1 MHRSP
6 ELGSAPAASAP
17 EPELWEPE
25 LWELVWELVLS
36 YTKLRHNLCRH
47 SRRCCTTNPRR
58 RLRMCYPN
66 NTVHLLA
73 VWAPV
78 LWEPA
83 LWELVLWERVWERVW
98 ELGLIRTIPHH
109 NRSKHSRFRR
119 TTLSKHNCLCNQN
132 HSNTVAAPAP
142 VLAAGSVASVAVLAS
157 VAALVSERRAAP

>member
-1 MHRSP
+1 MHRTP

-17 EPELWEPE
+17 EPELWEP
-25 LWELVWELVLS
+25 VWELVLC

-78 LWEPA
+78 WWEPV
-83 LWELVLWERVWERVW
+83 LWELVLWERVWKRVW
-98 ELGLIRTIPHH
+98 ELGLIRTTPHH
-109 NRSKHSRFRR
+109 NRSKHSRSRR

-142 VLAAGSVASVAVLAS
+142 V
-157 VAALVSERRAAP
+157 